1 MMNLSLLSLTGLMSL
16 VAFQAPASPLPGGN
30 LEEITKEWLQEV
42 FERAYVAVE
51 IDEDGDLA
59 LQEGGSLVGWLR
71 LDQARKT
78 IELFTMSVFRSD
90 ATRDEK
96 LEFINDLNNN
106 VLGATFYVAA
116 DSVLVADSYIYYEP
130 GLSDKQ
136 LVHQYHRFRD
146 AVRTAWS
153 WDKADLLM

>member
-1 MMNLSLLSLTGLMSL
+1 MMNLSFLSLTGLISL
-16 VAFQAPASPLPGGN
+16 VVLQTNPLPASS
-30 LEEITKEWLQEV
+30 EEITKQWLQEV
-42 FERAYVAVE
+42 FERAYVTVE

-59 LQEGGSLVGWLR
+59 LQEAGSLVGWVR
-71 LDQARKT
+71 LDQTRKT
-78 IELFTMSVFRSD
+78 IELFTMSVFRGN

-153 WDKADLLM
+153 WDKANLLK

>member
-1 MMNLSLLSLTGLMSL
+1 MNLSFLSLPGLISII
-16 VAFQAPASPLPGGN
+16 AFQGYASPLPADN
-30 LEEITKEWLQEV
+30 LEEVTKEWLRKV

-59 LQEGGSLVGWLR
+59 LQEAGSLVGWLR
-71 LDQARKT
+71 LDKARKT
-78 IELFTMSVFRSD
+78 IELFTMNVFRSD
-90 ATRDEK
+90 ATRHEK

-106 VLGATFYVAA
+106 VLGATFYVAV

-153 WDKADLLM
+153 WNGSELLQ

>member
-1 MMNLSLLSLTGLMSL
+1 MLNLSFLSLTGLISL
-16 VAFQAPASPLPGGN
+16 VAFQTSPLPAS
-30 LEEITKEWLQEV
+30 LEEVTKEWVQEV
-42 FERAYVAVE
+42 FERAYVTAE

-59 LQEGGSLVGWLR
+59 LREAGSLIGWLR
-71 LDQARKT
+71 LDQTRKT
-78 IELFTMSVFRSD
+78 IELFTMSVFRGD

-116 DSVLVADSYIYYEP
+116 DSLLVADSYIYYEP
-130 GLSDKQ
+130 GLSDRQ

-153 WDKADLLM
+153 WDKTDLLK

>member
-1 MMNLSLLSLTGLMSL
+1 MINLSCLSLTGLISL
-16 VAFQAPASPLPGGN
+16 LAFNGSASLLPAGS
-30 LEEITKEWLQEV
+30 LEEITKEWLQGV
-42 FERAYVAVE
+42 FESAYVAVE

-59 LQEGGSLVGWLR
+59 LREAGTLVGWLR

-78 IELFTMSVFRSD
+78 IELFTMSVFRDD

-153 WDKADLLM
+153 WDKAGILK

>member
-1 MMNLSLLSLTGLMSL
+1 MMNLSFLSLTGLISL
-16 VAFQAPASPLPGGN
+16 VVLQTNPLPASS
-30 LEEITKEWLQEV
+30 EEITKQWLQEV
-42 FERAYVAVE
+42 FERAYVTVE

-59 LQEGGSLVGWLR
+59 LQEAGSLVGWVR
-71 LDQARKT
+71 LDQTRKT
-78 IELFTMSVFRSD
+78 IELFTMSVFRGN

-96 LEFINDLNNN
+96 LEFINNLNNN

-153 WDKADLLM
+153 WDKANLLK